1 MRGWSIPK
9 LGKSQHFELDN
20 DYYKVTVQKGN
31 ILDYT
36 IQREAGKL
44 VVRHDNGGSIAVA
57 DRTDGKCS
65 LKELGL
71 GTDSYNVKY
80 LDKNLMAGYKND
92 GAGIYV
98 AATENESDNLVFIDC
113 ADKVVTAGQGEDTV
127 YVFKSQNTVLKG
139 DSGNDVLTAFG
150 GADNMLV
157 GGTGDDSYKVISSL
171 GHGKTITIEQ
181 HGASEYDSDILILS
195 KVKKKDI
202 SYSLDGTG
210 LVLTN
215 KNNNGQ
221 IKINNYLEQGL
232 EKIVFSD
239 GVLSEKQVFGI
250 LQDLRGNQKTGLD
263 VIKSFMHSLDITA
276 KSGMSALDE
285 AIKICSQGK
294 YSSAA
299 SLINEFTTLCTSK
312 AGNSEDECKDFLKKY
327 CGIDLDNADTGAIT
341 GYDAGGLKVK
351 TATSIVKEDKN
362 ISVDNFAYN
371 PYALKQEIVPIYN
384 YKSSNGYTTH
394 GISDQ
399 KQNHYVYKNN
409 GITYYWNESNWA
421 SLGIDINVGRQI
433 VGAVITS
440 WAGASMDLIS
450 ESYGLHFNGKGSK
463 LAKAADGSRI
473 IYINLFNDANNGAV
487 ATQSSSYRYVGY
499 KETMY
504 QSLNLNAKY
513 FPSVITDINGDTVS
527 NKSWSSGFIDRTIA
541 HEFTHGVMSA
551 NIDCFHTL
559 PQYIIEG
566 AAELVHGIDDERQNT
581 ILNFIKNSQNISAVF
596 NTSGNIGTMTYAGG
610 YVLLRYLAKQAAD
623 YLNSSTMNSYM
634 AGNDIANPQYF
645 DSVTKAELSFN
656 KGTNDIGMLSYNTAD
671 HDKKIMVFGANA

>member
-1 MRGWSIPK
+1 MRWWSISR
-9 LGKSQHFELDN
+9 LGESQHVELDN
-20 DYYKVTVQKGN
+20 DYYKVTVKKGT

-36 IQREAGKL
+36 IQREAGRL
-44 VVRHDNGGSIAVA
+44 VVRHDNGGSVAVA
-57 DRTDGKCS
+57 DKTDGNCS
-65 LKELGL
+65 LEELGL
-71 GTDSYNVKY
+71 GADNYNIKY
-80 LDKNLMAGYKND
+80 LDRNLMAGYKND

-127 YVFKSQNTVLKG
+127 YVIKSQNTVLKG

-150 GADNMLV
+150 GADNTLV
-157 GGTGDDSYKVISSL
+157 GGTGDDVYKVISSL
-171 GHGKTITIEQ
+171 GRGNTITIEQ
-181 HGASEYDSDILILS
+181 RGASEYDNDILILS

-202 SYSLDGTG
+202 SYSLDGTC

-312 AGNSEDECKDFLKKY
+312 AGNTEECKDFLKKY
-327 CGIDLDNADTGAIT
+327 CGIDLDNSDTGAIT

-351 TATSIVKEDKN
+351 TAISIVKEDKN

-371 PYALKQEIVPIYN
+371 PYALKQESVPIYN
-384 YKSSNGYTTH
+384 YNSSNGHATH

-433 VGAVITS
+433 VGAVIKS
-440 WAGASMDLIS
+440 WASASMDLIS
-450 ESYGLHFNGKGSK
+450 ESYGLHFDDKGSK

-473 IYINLFNDANNGAV
+473 MYINLFNDANNWAV
-487 ATQSSSYRYVGY
+487 ATQASTYRYVGY
-499 KETMY
+499 KETVY
-504 QSLNLNAKY
+504 QSINLNAKY

-551 NIDCFHTL
+551 NIDCFQTL
-559 PQYIIEG
+559 PKYIVEG

-581 ILNFIKNSQNISAVF
+581 ILNFIKNSQSISDVF
-596 NTSGNIGTMTYAGG
+596 NTSSNIGTMTYAGG

-656 KGTNDIGMLSYNTAD
+656 KGTNDIGMLSYSTAD
-671 HDKKIMVFGANA
+671 HDKKIMVFGAKA